1 MRMSL
6 TKSGNTRS
14 SSKHTSSTASR
25 SFNPHMN
32 GCDFTSF
39 KGNQQA
45 GTNIDEDSRIPVT
58 ITSPSCFV
66 MKVEY
71 GILDVMTEMVKN
83 LHETYINIHAY
94 LDIDIIHSLAI
105 QYIHIGISFR
115 K

>member
-1 MRMSL
+1 MD
-6 TKSGNTRS
+6 
-14 SSKHTSSTASR
+14 
-25 SFNPHMN
+25 

-45 GTNIDEDSRIPVT
+45 GMNIDEDSRSPVT

-83 LHETYINIHAY
+83 LLYTYLNTFAY

-105 QYIHIGISFR
+105 EYIHFGTSFC